1 MQIALV
7 NHSTRLKTS
16 DMAAICTALNTQMRL
31 HAAPAWDLT
40 PASFTVATSE
50 AAAPAK
56 SKLLVAF
63 DNADQAGALGY
74 HDETPQG
81 VEYARVFAGTTL
93 QYNGGKVLQGA
104 LSVASVFSHEALEM
118 WRDQRC
124 NEWAQASDGTLYAIE
139 LGDPVEND
147 GYDITVNLNTRVT
160 VSNFVLPAWFDATP
174 PAGSKYDYMGRLTR
188 HFSMTSGGYMIKQ
201 TGGRISEVFG
211 EHYPE
216 WKKAGKAHPAART
229 ARRKKPH
236 QPAAA

>member
-1 MQIALV
+1 MQIALI
-7 NHSTRLKTS
+7 NKSTKLRSS
-16 DMAAICTALNTQMRL
+16 DMAMICAALNTQMRL
-31 HAAPAWDLT
+31 HAAPAWDMA
-40 PASFTVATSE
+40 PASFGVYSSE
-50 AAAPAK
+50 AAAPPK
-56 SKLLVAF
+56 SKLLIAF
-63 DNADQAGALGY
+63 DNADAAGALGY

-81 VEYARVFAGTTL
+81 VVYGRVFAGVTL
-93 QYNGGKVLQGA
+93 QYNGGKVLQGP

-147 GYDITVNLNTRVT
+147 GYDITVGYNTRVT
-160 VSNFVLPAWFDATP
+160 VSNFALPAWFDATP
-174 PAGSKYDYMGRLTR
+174 PAGSRFDYMGRLTR

-216 WKKAGKAHPAART
+216 WKKAGKQHPAART

-236 QPAAA
+236 QHEAA